1 MALVTSLVSL
11 PARSQQTDTTI
22 TSIDVDLLN
31 IFTQKTPR
39 KYKVAA
45 IKVVGNRFFDENL
58 LTSIANI
65 NVGDEIMIPGGDNFS
80 KAITKLWGQNYF
92 SNVEIY
98 LTKLEGR
105 NIDIEIAVTERPRL
119 SRFFFKGV
127 RKGESDDLSGK
138 TGLVPNRVITEN
150 MKISAVEA
158 IKKYYAEKG
167 FRDSRV
173 TIVERKDTTFNNTL
187 ALDFLIDKGPKV
199 KINNINFGG
208 NTVDAGKLKK
218 QLKDTK
224 ERSRFTLYPTF
235 DKGYLVTPQRYKFQD
250 YLKEHGYLTYSKTK
264 KLLDPYIRLKLTGAK
279 FDEKK
284 FIDDKDNLLEYYNSL
299 GFRDAIIE
307 KDTVYHVR
315 RG

>member
-1 MALVTSLVSL
+1 MQKVYKILVLALVTSLVSL

-138 TGLVPNRVITEN
+138 TGLVPNRVIRSE
-150 MKISAVEA
+150 E
-158 IKKYYAEKG
+158 
-167 FRDSRV
+167 RRV
-173 TIVERKDTTFNNTL
+173 
-187 ALDFLIDKGPKV
+187 
-199 KINNINFGG
+199 
-208 NTVDAGKLKK
+208 GK
-218 QLKDTK
+218 
-224 ERSRFTLYPTF
+224 EC
-235 DKGYLVTPQRYKFQD
+235 
-250 YLKEHGYLTYSKTK
+250 
-264 KLLDPYIRLKLTGAK
+264 
-279 FDEKK
+279 
-284 FIDDKDNLLEYYNSL
+284 
-299 GFRDAIIE
+299 
-307 KDTVYHVR
+307 
-315 RG
+315 